1 MNEKEVIVLEN
12 VREWS
17 TAVCCTCIVGAML
30 SMVSPGGSSKRLTGM
45 ILTLMTLC
53 VLFRPVAAAGE
64 WALQLRNYSFDEAEV
79 QNSALEA
86 EVEQSAKSVYAT
98 YLAENLCRVLDGAGI
113 SYKSIDVTMD
123 NSEDGCIS
131 IGQVEVIVQNE
142 DVDNPEGTERIK
154 ELLRG
159 YIGFDPA
166 VTAQ

>member
-1 MNEKEVIVLEN
+1 MLE
-12 VREWS
+12 E
-17 TAVCCTCIVGAML
+17 
-30 SMVSPGGSSKRLTGM
+30 
-45 ILTLMTLC
+45 
-53 VLFRPVAAAGE
+53 
-64 WALQLRNYSFDEAEV
+64 
-79 QNSALEA
+79 
-86 EVEQSAKSVYAT
+86 EVEQSAKSVYAS
-98 YLAENLCRVLDGAGI
+98 YLEENLCRVLDGAGI
-113 SYKSIDVTMD
+113 SYKSIAVTMD

>member
-1 MNEKEVIVLEN
+1 MDI
-12 VREWS
+12 VREWA
-17 TAVCCTCIVGAML
+17 TAVCCACVVGAML
-30 SMVSPGGSSKRLTGM
+30 SMVSPGGSSKKLIGM
-45 ILTLMTLC
+45 IITLMTMC
-53 VLFRPVAAAGE
+53 IMFRPVSAARD
-64 WALQLRNYSFDEAEV
+64 LVLTIKNYSFSTENYE
-79 QNSALEA
+79 NSMLEE
-86 EVEQSAKSVYAT
+86 EVEQSAKSVYAS
-98 YLAENLCRVLDGAGI
+98 YLEENLCRVLDGAGI
-113 SYKSIDVTMD
+113 SYKSIAVTMD